1 MGVFA
6 RLLRRSKATEE
17 ASTAETQADI
27 PTAEPAA
34 EEAAEARGST
44 EAKAGAETG
53 AGAGAGAG
61 TRTEA
66 ESETQV
72 KPQGEV
78 GEAAAAKDT
87 DGSTA
92 TEAVED
98 AGTEGVGIPKQQSA
112 DDAADHEAGEGART

>member
-17 ASTAETQADI
+17 ASTAEAQADI
-27 PTAEPAA
+27 PTTEPAA
-34 EEAAEARGST
+34 EEAAEAKGST
-44 EAKAGAETG
+44 DAE
-53 AGAGAGAG
+53 AGAGAEAKAG
-61 TRTEA
+61 TRTET
-66 ESETQV
+66 EGETRVEPQV
-72 KPQGEV
+72 EV
-78 GEAAAAKDT
+78 GQTAAAKDP

-98 AGTEGVGIPKQQSA
+98 AGAESVEIPKQQSA